1 MSIALPVKQ
10 VFDRLLSAPG
20 QTIFLGGALEL
31 FKRRFGFRARFTASP
46 YEVQAVLGR
55 KDTRAGVAQEMMRL
69 NGINNISTHSDGK
82 AAVLGDLLGRRL
94 TKSLNT
100 HAAQQAASDVL
111 LQLQL
116 AAKLSAP
123 AHASVDLF
131 KSVRPAVQQAL
142 LECFLGAP
150 LTVEL
155 KSQIDDLP
163 AAPDG
168 IEGVARVFMFAIC
181 AQGLGLEKILPPAAF
196 EGLLRFCLPKV
207 FATRIHHQNFSA
219 IVRAHLQTSTNLSRE
234 SWLCDLQNEFGSGRL
249 SAADLDGEI
258 AAIFDVSYAL
268 SLAVMWSIFCVA
280 RDPEQQEKLRGQSQA
295 EADKNSQPQNHA
307 RLCALEALRLYPPF
321 YMLAFTAS
329 KRPEKD
335 ANSDAP
341 GCPMRR
347 LGFRAASPDT
357 VVSVQGLQRNPKIWH
372 RAGDYWPERF
382 QGVGLDEKK
391 KTPKGSFIPFGV
403 GHRACPGRALS
414 MTVIE
419 RVLLAI
425 FGAESPVGIDLPHGI
440 PKPKRNALLMA
451 KDARVTVRLS

>member
-20 QTIFLGGALEL
+20 QTIFLGGALEV

-46 YEVQAVLGR
+46 YEVQAVLSR
-55 KDTRAGVAQEMMRL
+55 RDTRAGVAQEMMRL
-69 NGINNISTHSDGK
+69 NGIRNISTHSDEK
-82 AAVLGDLLGRRL
+82 AAVLGAMLGRRL
-94 TKSLNT
+94 SKSLNT
-100 HAAQQAASDVL
+100 HVAQQVASGVL

-116 AAKLSAP
+116 AATLAAP

-131 KSVRPAVQQAL
+131 RSVRPAIQEAL
-142 LECFLGAP
+142 LEGFLGAP

-155 KSQIDDLP
+155 KAQINDLP

-168 IEGVARVFMFAIC
+168 IEGVAKVFVFAIC
-181 AQGLGLEKILPPAAF
+181 AQGLALEKILPPVAF

-207 FATRIHHQNFSA
+207 SATRIHHQNYSA
-219 IVRAHLQTSTNLSRE
+219 IVRAHLQTSANLSRE
-234 SWLCDLQNEFGSGRL
+234 SWLCDLQNEFSSGRL
-249 SAADLDGEI
+249 SSVDLDGEI

-268 SLAVMWSIFCVA
+268 SLAVMWSVFCVA
-280 RDPEQQEKLRGQSQA
+280 SEPEQQEKLRIQSQG
-295 EADKNSQPQNHA
+295 EVDRNCQLQNHA

-329 KRPEKD
+329 QRPEKD
-335 ANSDAP
+335 ANPKAP

-347 LGFRAASPDT
+347 LGLRAAPPDT
-357 VVSVQGLQRNPKIWH
+357 VVSVQGLHRNPKIWH

-382 QGVGLDEKK
+382 QGVGLDEQK
-391 KTPKGSFIPFGV
+391 KTPRGAFIPFGV

-414 MTVIE
+414 MMVIE

-425 FGAESPVGIDLPHGI
+425 FGAGSTVSIDLPNGI

-451 KDARVTVRLS
+451 KDPRITVRLS